1 MPMTVRHDGAKSKK
15 LNATCFTRDE
25 GGPLG
30 AGLQDLASN
39 HLKLQRLKVDVVSVQ
54 EKVKRDFIRYELRRR
69 AKANRPMKR
78 RKRRNVIKTRVE
90 SLLWDESGG
99 NLFIDQTVAGVK
111 AA

>member
-1 MPMTVRHDGAKSKK
+1 
-15 LNATCFTRDE
+15 
-25 GGPLG
+25 
-30 AGLQDLASN
+30 
-39 HLKLQRLKVDVVSVQ
+39 VVSVQ